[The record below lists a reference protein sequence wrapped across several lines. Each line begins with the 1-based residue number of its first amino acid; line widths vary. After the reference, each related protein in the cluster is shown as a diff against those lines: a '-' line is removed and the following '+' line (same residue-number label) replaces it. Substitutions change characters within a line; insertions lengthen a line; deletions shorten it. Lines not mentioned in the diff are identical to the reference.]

1 MPKKNKTLIQP
12 RTLKGFPDLLPGRAM
27 QREQMLETLRRVFRS
42 YGFAPIDTPTLEYT
56 EILLAKGGEET
67 DKQMYRF
74 EDHGGRDVAL
84 RFDLT
89 VPFARFAAQ
98 HISTLGT
105 PFKRYHIGPVWRGEN
120 TQHGRYREFYQCDF
134 DTIGT
139 NANSADIETAL
150 VIHDILDALGFERFT
165 IHVNNR
171 MILSGLLE
179 QLGLG
184 EQSAQVLRALDKL
197 QKIGAEKVAA
207 EMHRQAGAT
216 PEQAHAILNAVQ
228 VKGGNDE
235 ILDQLQQQIGTHEVA
250 AQGLENLRQLNRS
263 FTAAGIPEGRLL
275 LDPSIARGLDYY
287 TGTVYETLL
296 DELPGIGSICSGG
309 RYDDLAGF
317 YTKQHLPGVGA
328 SLGLYRLM
336 DAMEDLGLLQ
346 NQNGTPAPVLIVYFA
361 AEELSRYISLARSL
375 RQAGIDTELYPESK
389 GIGKQLKYADR
400 KGFRIALIGGPD
412 ELEKGVW
419 QVKDLERGS
428 SLEIATDDLPD
439 ELKRMLQ

>member
-1 MPKKNKTLIQP
+1 MSEKKKNIIQP
-12 RTLKGFPDLLPGRAM
+12 RTLKGFPDFLPSRAM
-27 QREQMLETLRRVFRS
+27 QREQMLDTLRRVFRS
-42 YGFAPIDTPTLEYT
+42 YGFAPIDTPVLEYT

-98 HISTLGT
+98 HINALGT

-139 NANSADIETAL
+139 DANSADIEIAL
-150 VIHDILDALGFERFT
+150 VVHDLLDALGFEGFT

-171 MILSGLLE
+171 MVLNGLLD
-179 QLGLG
+179 QLGLSDR
-184 EQSAQVLRALDKL
+184 SAQVLRALDKL

-207 EMHRQAGAT
+207 EMHQQAGAT
-216 PEQAHAILNAVQ
+216 AAQTGAILEAVQ
-228 VKGGNDE
+228 VEGSNDE
-235 ILDQLQQQIGTHEVA
+235 ILDQLQRQFGTHQLA
-250 AQGLENLRQLNRS
+250 GQGIKNLRQLS
-263 FTAAGIPEGRLL
+263 SAFATAGIPDGRLV

-296 DELPGIGSICSGG
+296 DDLPGIGSICSGG

-346 NQNGTPAPVLIVYFA
+346 EHNSTPAAVFIVYFVE
-361 AEELSRYISLARSL
+361 EELGHYIALARSL
-375 RQAGIDTELYPESK
+375 RQAGIDTELYPEAK
-389 GIGKQLKYADR
+389 GVGKQLKYADR
-400 KGFRIALIGGPD
+400 KGFRVAVIGGPD

-428 SLEIATDDLPD
+428 SVEIAAAELPD